1 MLHDVQRERGE
12 MRIAGCGVWC
22 EAMRWLFMQSDLMM
36 RELLSALSELFVRSL
51 LVFYRRKP

>member
-1 MLHDVQRERGE
+1 MQ
-12 MRIAGCGVWC
+12 IAGCGVWC

-51 LVFYRRKP
+51 LAFYRRKP